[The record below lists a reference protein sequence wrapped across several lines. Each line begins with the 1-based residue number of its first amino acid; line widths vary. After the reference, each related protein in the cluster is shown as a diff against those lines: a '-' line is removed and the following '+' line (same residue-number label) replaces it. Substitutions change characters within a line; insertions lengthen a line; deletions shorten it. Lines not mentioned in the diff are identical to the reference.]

1 MFNLLIFVFYSYNI
15 MKSILAIDD
24 NEINLELLGNII
36 KRYYP
41 GYLFLV
47 ANNGFEGI
55 DMAKKEL
62 PEIIL
67 LDILMPGL
75 NGYEVCN
82 ILKKDISTS
91 HIPVLMISALGS
103 NPAERTKGLNVGAD
117 AFISK
122 PFTVSELQAQINV
135 VLRIKNVEDILRKR
149 NESLER
155 SIKNE
160 TNNYLLK
167 EERIQQISENARQF
181 YWEVDNQGEFVYVSP
196 VIESILKTKPL
207 EIIGKMNFAELF
219 KTDEKNTTVLL
230 SGQSG
235 FKELEIELKIGNI
248 KRWFALN
255 CFPFDG
261 KDGKYFGTRGICFD
275 ITKRKNAE
283 LARLRKIK
291 QIQQYQKKLRKL
303 NNKITLIEE
312 LERRRIAENLHD
324 SLGQTLSLA
333 YLKLS
338 AIDTNNFLPKTEK
351 ALTEIFGLLNKAINE
366 LRQITYDLSP
376 PVLHELG
383 LISALKWRLEQ
394 IEQTHQ
400 IETRFIGEKIN
411 IQLKKENT
419 IFIYRIINELLQNVL
434 KHAKATEIKLEIEQ
448 KRFKYKIS
456 VTDNGI
462 GLKSTFDN
470 SVTKSGNYGLLS
482 IKERLQSFN
491 GRLIL
496 KSEPDVYTTAAIE
509 IPVKNN

>member
-1 MFNLLIFVFYSYNI
+1 
-15 MKSILAIDD
+15 MKTILAIDD
-24 NEINLELLGNII
+24 NEINLQLLGNII
-36 KRYYP
+36 RLHYP
-41 GYLFLV
+41 GYRFIK
-47 ANNGFEGI
+47 ANNGIMGI
-55 DMAKKEL
+55 SKAKKEL

-75 NGYEVCN
+75 NGYEVCD
-82 ILKKDISTS
+82 ILKKEKSTS

-103 NPAERTKGLNVGAD
+103 NPAERTKGLNAGAD
-117 AFISK
+117 AFVSK

-149 NESLER
+149 NENLER
-155 SIKNE
+155 SIKIE
-160 TNNYLLK
+160 THNYLLK

-207 EIIGKMNFAELF
+207 EIIGKMNFAGLF

-235 FKELEIELKIGNI
+235 FKELEIELKVGNT
-248 KRWFALN
+248 KRWFEIN
-255 CFPFDG
+255 CFPFTG

-283 LARLRKIK
+283 LARVRKMK
-291 QIQQYQKKLRKL
+291 QIQQYQKKLREL
-303 NNKITLIEE
+303 NNKITLVEE

-338 AIDTNNFLPKTEK
+338 AIETNGFHPKTEK

-366 LRQITYDLSP
+366 SRQITYDLSP

-400 IETRFIGEKIN
+400 VETKFIGENIN

-434 KHAKATEIKLEIEQ
+434 KHANATEIKLEVEQ
-448 KRFKYKIS
+448 RRYKFRIS
-456 VTDNGI
+456 VADNGI
-462 GLKSTFDN
+462 GLKNNFDN
-470 SVTKSGNYGLLS
+470 SENKTGNYGLLS

-496 KSEPDVYTTAAIE
+496 KSEQGVFTLVTIE
-509 IPVKNN
+509 IPIKNN

>member
-1 MFNLLIFVFYSYNI
+1 

-24 NEINLELLGNII
+24 NEINLELLSNII
-36 KRYYP
+36 QIYYS
-41 GYLFLV
+41 GYRFLK
-47 ANNGFEGI
+47 ANDGTTGI
-55 DMAKKEL
+55 QMAIREK

-82 ILKKDISTS
+82 ILKKDNATS

-117 AFISK
+117 AFVSK

-207 EIIGKMNFAELF
+207 DIIGKMNFANLF
-219 KTDEKNTTVLL
+219 KTDEKNTMILL

-235 FKELEIELKIGNI
+235 FKELEIQLMAGNV
-248 KRWFALN
+248 KRWFELN
-255 CFPFDG
+255 CFPFTE
-261 KDGKYFGTRGICFD
+261 KDGEYSGTRGICFD

-291 QIQQYQKKLRKL
+291 QIQLYQKKLRKL
-303 NNKITLIEE
+303 NDKITLIEE

-338 AIDTNNFLPKTEK
+338 AIETNDFLPKTEK
-351 ALTEIFGLLNKAINE
+351 VLTEIFGLLNKAINE
-366 LRQITYDLSP
+366 SRQITYDLSP

-383 LISALKWRLEQ
+383 LISALKWRLGQ

-400 IETRFIGEKIN
+400 IETKLIGENIN
-411 IQLKKENT
+411 IQLKKENI

-434 KHAKATEIKLEIEQ
+434 KHAKATEIKLEIEE
-448 KRFKYKIS
+448 KKFKYSIS
-456 VTDNGI
+456 VIDNGV
-462 GLKSTFDN
+462 GLKSTTVKAGYKTGSF
-470 SVTKSGNYGLLS
+470 GLLS

-491 GRLIL
+491 GRLAL
-496 KSEPDVYTTAAIE
+496 KSQPGVFTSATIE
-509 IPVKNN
+509 IPLKNN

>member
-1 MFNLLIFVFYSYNI
+1 
-15 MKSILAIDD
+15 MKTILAIDD

-36 KRYYP
+36 KLHYP
-41 GYLFLV
+41 GYRFIK
-47 ANNGFEGI
+47 ANNGMEGI
-55 DMAKKEL
+55 RKAKKEL

-75 NGYEVCN
+75 NGYEVCDN
-82 ILKKDISTS
+82 LKREKSTS

-122 PFTVSELQAQINV
+122 PFMVSELQAQINV
-135 VLRIKNVEDILRKR
+135 VLRIKSVEDILRKR

-160 TNNYLLK
+160 THNYLLK

-181 YWEVDNQGEFVYVSP
+181 YWEVDKQGEFVYVSP

-207 EIIGKMNFAELF
+207 EIIGRMNFAELF

-235 FKELEIELKIGNI
+235 FRELEVELKVGNI

-255 CFPFDG
+255 CFPFTG
-261 KDGKYFGTRGICFD
+261 KDGEYFGTRGICFD

-283 LARLRKIK
+283 LARLQKIK

-303 NNKITLIEE
+303 NDKITLVEE

-338 AIDTNNFLPKTEK
+338 AIETNGFLPKTEK

-366 LRQITYDLSP
+366 SRQITYDLSP

-383 LISALKWRLEQ
+383 LISALKWRLGQ
-394 IEQTHQ
+394 IEQMHR
-400 IETRFIGEKIN
+400 IETKFIGENIN

-434 KHAKATEIKLEIEQ
+434 KHAKATEIKLEIEE
-448 KRFKYKIS
+448 KRFKYSIS
-456 VTDNGI
+456 VTDNGV
-462 GLKSTFDN
+462 GLKN
-470 SVTKSGNYGLLS
+470 
-482 IKERLQSFN
+482 
-491 GRLIL
+491 
-496 KSEPDVYTTAAIE
+496 TTASTGYKTGSFE
-509 IPVKNN
+509 IGRAHV

>member
-1 MFNLLIFVFYSYNI
+1 

-135 VLRIKNVEDILRKR
+135 VLRINNVEDILRTR

-167 EERIQQISENARQF
+167 EERIQHISENARQF
-181 YWEVDNQGEFVYVSP
+181 YWEVDNQGEFVYV
-196 VIESILKTKPL
+196 
-207 EIIGKMNFAELF
+207 
-219 KTDEKNTTVLL
+219 
-230 SGQSG
+230 
-235 FKELEIELKIGNI
+235 
-248 KRWFALN
+248 
-255 CFPFDG
+255 
-261 KDGKYFGTRGICFD
+261 
-275 ITKRKNAE
+275 
-283 LARLRKIK
+283 
-291 QIQQYQKKLRKL
+291 
-303 NNKITLIEE
+303 
-312 LERRRIAENLHD
+312 
-324 SLGQTLSLA
+324 
-333 YLKLS
+333 
-338 AIDTNNFLPKTEK
+338 
-351 ALTEIFGLLNKAINE
+351 
-366 LRQITYDLSP
+366 
-376 PVLHELG
+376 
-383 LISALKWRLEQ
+383 
-394 IEQTHQ
+394 
-400 IETRFIGEKIN
+400 
-411 IQLKKENT
+411 
-419 IFIYRIINELLQNVL
+419 
-434 KHAKATEIKLEIEQ
+434 
-448 KRFKYKIS
+448 
-456 VTDNGI
+456 
-462 GLKSTFDN
+462 
-470 SVTKSGNYGLLS
+470 
-482 IKERLQSFN
+482 
-491 GRLIL
+491 
-496 KSEPDVYTTAAIE
+496 
-509 IPVKNN
+509 